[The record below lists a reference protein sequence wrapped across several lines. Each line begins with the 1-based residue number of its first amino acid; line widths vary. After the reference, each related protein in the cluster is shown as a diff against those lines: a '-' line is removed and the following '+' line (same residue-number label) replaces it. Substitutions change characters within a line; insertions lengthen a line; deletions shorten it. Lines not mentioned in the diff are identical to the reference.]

1 MTSRENQQKL
11 HTRAQSDNAAPV
23 RTRKK
28 GKNNNIPVHHD
39 RIALPCEMSPP
50 PGAPS
55 SNQIKGTSPVPG
67 RVARRLPLSPR
78 TKIVRDCGETARQEQ
93 SPPPVDP
100 GTNKIAGQRQSP
112 SPPFHWGRCIPPR
125 APWRVALGF
134 RCVGI
139 SRTQRLGLTAIR
151 GWASGPFPPRINSF
165 RRARSGRCSRGTI
178 ATKPSRYRWRRALSA
193 AMRAIARRNAEPFHQ
208 SIVVFLK

>member
-1 MTSRENQQKL
+1 MRNVPSPRRPIVQSNKGDVAGPGEGRE
-11 HTRAQSDNAAPV
+11 AAPIV
-23 RTRKK
+23 
-28 GKNNNIPVHHD
+28 
-39 RIALPCEMSPP
+39 
-50 PGAPS
+50 PS
-55 SNQIKGTSPVPG
+55 HQNRPRLRRDSS
-67 RVARRLPLSPR
+67 ARA
-78 TKIVRDCGETARQEQ
+78 V
-93 SPPPVDP
+93 PPPVDP

-125 APWRVALGF
+125 APWRVALEF
-134 RCVGI
+134 RCVGS

-165 RRARSGRCSRGTI
+165 HRARSGRCSRGTI